1 VASDIEGMV
10 SKHPTPL
17 IEVEE
22 FEMKGWIYGVGFRP
36 REEGIGKNGACMILC
51 LMGFTEVLLHASFI
65 EIWKD

>member
-22 FEMKGWIYGVGFRP
+22 FEKKGWKYGVGFRP
-36 REEGIGKNGACMILC
+36 REEGIGKNGACLILC
-51 LMGFTEVLLHASFI
+51 LMGFTEV
-65 EIWKD
+65 